1 MKGKIIL
8 LLWVT
13 FTLISCAPQTSTNP
27 QGEQNLTLGLVQK
40 SIKIGMSQSEV
51 AEALGSPNIVTTDA
65 EGNET
70 WVYDKIATN
79 VKTTNN
85 NSFVFLIFL
94 GGSKNSIE
102 KDQSQKTL
110 TVLVKFDKDKKVKD
124 VKYHVTNF

>member
-1 MKGKIIL
+1 
-8 LLWVT
+8 
-13 FTLISCAPQTSTNP
+13 
-27 QGEQNLTLGLVQK
+27 
-40 SIKIGMSQSEV
+40 MSQSEV

>member
-8 LLWVT
+8 LLGVT